1 MKRSILSI
9 ALLAGI
15 ATADA
20 QTMLVRDINPGTAGS
35 LPSRL
40 AAMGKKLV
48 FTAND
53 GTNGYELW
61 VKDTSGTNL
70 AFNINPA
77 SASSMAF
84 ANSRSMA
91 TLGKFIY
98 FPANNGTS
106 GTELYR
112 WDGTNPPM
120 LAAEVWTG
128 GTGSGVD
135 EVVSHKGKIY
145 FDANDGTNGEE
156 LWSYDTTSGTA
167 TRLTDVNTFGSSI
180 VSSITVYDTLIY
192 FTANN
197 GSTTGTELYSYNPAT
212 NSTTLVSD
220 IEAGVGSSTPN
231 NLVVIGGKLY
241 FTASTTA
248 NGREL
253 YSYNGMNVM
262 RLTDVVTGSSN
273 SINTTVTGT
282 KIIAGLGTKIYFVG
296 NDGTNFGHLY
306 AYDPATG
313 NTMLVYRTNPIG
325 NSNIGS
331 IISVKNKLYFGA
343 DNGVAG
349 NELWMY
355 NGVATP
361 SMVADIYN
369 GAISSNPT
377 DFLQMDKTIYFRASD
392 SANGSELFSLMDSTL
407 SIKNIAFAG
416 NVNVYPNPTA
426 ANVNMDITLEK
437 AQTLTV
443 TVADMAGRVV
453 YQNNNTAYSTG
464 RNTVA
469 IPMAN
474 AAAGVYLYTLKDEQG
489 RMMATGRFVKQ

>member
-1 MKRSILSI
+1 MKRIIFSI
-9 ALLAGI
+9 AFLAGI
-15 ATADA
+15 ASVNA

-35 LPSRL
+35 FPSRL

-77 SASSMAF
+77 SASSLNA
-84 ANSRSMA
+84 ANARSMA

-120 LAAEVWTG
+120 LAAEIWAG

-135 EVVSHKGKIY
+135 EVVSYKGKIY
-145 FDANDGTNGEE
+145 FDANDGINGEE
-156 LWSYDTTSGTA
+156 LWAYDTTSGTA
-167 TRLTDVNTFGSSI
+167 TRLTDVNTSGSSF
-180 VSSITVYDTLIY
+180 VSSITVYDTLVY

-197 GSTTGTELYSYNPAT
+197 STTGTELYSYNPAT

-220 IEAGVGSSTPN
+220 IEAGIGSSSPN
-231 NLVVIGGKLY
+231 NLIVIGGKLY
-241 FTASTTA
+241 FTASTIA

-253 YSYNGMNVM
+253 YSYNGINVM
-262 RLTDVVTGSSN
+262 RLTDIVVGSSN
-273 SINTTVTGT
+273 SINSTSSGA
-282 KIIAGLGTKIYFVG
+282 KIIAGLGTKIYFAG
-296 NDGTNFGHLY
+296 NDGTNFSHLY

-313 NTMLVYRTNPIG
+313 NTALVYRTNPIG
-325 NSNIGS
+325 NSNISS
-331 IISVKNKLYFGA
+331 IIGVKNKLYFSA

-355 NGVATP
+355 NGTATP
-361 SMVADIYN
+361 SMVADIYT
-369 GAISSNPT
+369 GAVGSNPAE
-377 DFLQMDKTIYFRASD
+377 FLQMDKTIYFRASD

-407 SIKNIAFAG
+407 SVKNIAFAG

-437 AQTLTV
+437 VQTLTV

-453 YQNNNTAYSTG
+453 YQNNNTAYGTG

-489 RMMATGRFVKQ
+489 RIMATGRVVKQ